1 MAYFGPGDEGGGCLD
16 QAYATI
22 YGPVRAEVY
31 AENIRS
37 FHSVS
42 LDPHRTHRRRCAG
55 RVRSFADCAR
65 AHGVTV
71 ADAAVDVWQAQE
83 DLAAF
88 DLLLPQVDGQN
99 SPTDFRVAIRAEA
112 DKICPTYGAYQ
123 DQLANA
129 TRLATVAWI
138 EANPDK
144 MTDIQRE
151 VDEDIG
157 RFEWIIAHD
166 GEIPRIKAQKH
177 VNKRVVGLRFSY
189 SSKPKPSISTSVAG
203 GAGSYGA
210 TTSATLA

>member
-1 MAYFGPGDEGGGCLD
+1 MPSDGSGWPAGDQWDESHRQQAATVPGFKVAYFGPGDKGGGCLD
-16 QAYATI
+16 QAFATV

-37 FHSVS
+37 FTQSQWLRS
-42 LDPHRTHRRRCAG
+42 ALADPGVLAALQ
-55 RVRSFADCAR
+55 SFADCAR

-71 ADAAVDVWQAQE
+71 ADAAVDARQAQE

-99 SPTDFRVAIRAEA
+99 SPTDYRSAIRAEA

-129 TRLATVAWI
+129 TRLAIVAWI

-166 GEIPRIKAQKH
+166 GELP
-177 VNKRVVGLRFSY
+177 
-189 SSKPKPSISTSVAG
+189 PT
-203 GAGSYGA
+203 
-210 TTSATLA
+210 